1 MFQVIQNVPSFQE
14 KDLVAEES
22 LTHTLQAIFSLHH
35 HVFLL
40 ALLACLFLGLST
52 FPRIS
57 STLTTESISFA
68 LWQSPYKLPQDN
80 QSRPPGSERQQ
91 HLLWPWAKEGE
102 DLVFHGTYVGV
113 FEDSSLLRGK
123 LGFYPFSE
131 P

>member
-1 MFQVIQNVPSFQE
+1 MFQVIQNIPSSQE

-22 LTHTLQAIFSLHH
+22 LTHTLQATFSLHRR
-35 HVFLL
+35 VFLL
-40 ALLACLFLGLST
+40 APLACLFLGLST
-52 FPRIS
+52 FPRIP
-57 STLTTESISFA
+57 STLTAESISFA

-80 QSRPPGSERQQ
+80 QSRPPGSERQ

-102 DLVFHGTYVGV
+102 DLVFHRTYVGV